1 MSDWAYYR
9 KGDDEDEQEE
19 EAGEQG
25 EGDVKYSGRDSLIFL
40 VDASSAMFESSDEG
54 ELSPFDMTI
63 QNKSKIIFTLKIPSG
78 VKGKTNSKFYTPPPK
93 KNDKQTKKETP
104 TPQLASSRAKRV
116 LELNKFRGDEGQRH
130 FREKIGHSADFSLG
144 EALWVCSNLFSDV
157 KVKLSHKRVMLFTN
171 QDNPHVDDGGKAR
184 MARTKAADLREMG
197 IFLDLM
203 HLKKPGG
210 FMISHF
216 YRDIITVLED
226 EDLGVHFEE
235 SAALEDLLKKVRA
248 KEMRKRAQARLNLKL
263 GEGVAMC
270 VGVYHLVR
278 SATKPY
284 PVKLYRETNEMVK
297 TKTRWFNTETGSL
310 LLPSDTKRTQTY
322 GNRQI
327 VLEKEEVEELK
338 RFDNPGLVL
347 IGFKPLSM
355 LKRQHHIK
363 PTQFLY
369 PDETLVTGSTSLF
382 NALLTKCLE
391 KGVFA
396 VCRYTARRNMPPRFV
411 ALVPQEEQLDEQKVQ
426 VVPSGFHLISLPYAD
441 DIRKMDYTEKIPANQ
456 DQVDKM
462 KQIVHKLRF
471 KYSSLSLSHTHTH
484 TAKFEP
490 YSLQKFSNCVF
501 SFSLQVP
508 KNEMIDS
515 RLGSLT
521 EEFKDL
527 VYPPSYS
534 SEGKGQK
541 RKTGEGMGGAEKR
554 PKAEVSFVEADV
566 QDYVR
571 KGTLGKLTVP
581 MLKEISKQYGLR
593 GSKKQELIDAITKHF
608 SKP

>member
-63 QNKSKIIFTLKIPSG
+63 QRLRFH
-78 VKGKTNSKFYTPPPK
+78 
-93 KNDKQTKKETP
+93 Q
-104 TPQLASSRAKRV
+104 RAKRV

-471 KYSSLSLSHTHTH
+471 KYRSDNFDNPVIQQHFRNLEAL
-484 TAKFEP
+484 ALDLLEP
-490 YSLQKFSNCVF
+490 EKVEDLTM
-501 SFSLQVP
+501 P

>member
-63 QNKSKIIFTLKIPSG
+63 QCIRSVYTSKIISSDRDLLALVFYGTDKTTLDTFKHIY
-78 VKGKTNSKFYTPPPK
+78 VLHDLDTPG
-93 KNDKQTKKETP
+93 
-104 TPQLASSRAKRV
+104 AKRV

-471 KYSSLSLSHTHTH
+471 KYRSDNFDNPVIQQHFRNLEAL
-484 TAKFEP
+484 ALDLLEP
-490 YSLQKFSNCVF
+490 EKVEDLTM
-501 SFSLQVP
+501 P